1 VNPLDR
7 VEPSSGAPKIRE
19 LTREIV
25 SAPDAQIKRIV
36 AQVDAM
42 TLRGPADSLIE
53 PLRQRLRVLRPPR
66 PLRFV
71 RLMFSPLDP
80 LIVPASRWLP
90 GRHAIPRSAL
100 LPMALMVHHEMGD
113 AALEIEAEGADRTT
127 ADSALMERLGRSLWP
142 VAARILR
149 EPKIPDTWEK
159 SGLGDM
165 VYRPLADTVAAL
177 LGQAVP
183 LDVLCAETANGRLSP
198 SPERL
203 GVLLDHIVATRPED
217 LPMLIALLLARAPAS
232 VASILTLRTGL
243 MAKTIEAA
251 LDQAADR
258 VLSQLAQD
266 EGTEVLIAS
275 GTLEGAGAMA
285 ARTAI
290 LLEQLGLGSRKPQRR
305 EQLQAL
311 RRRLD
316 DSCKAR
322 FTLGLQEELL
332 TPLQTLCSSPDSR
345 AIQDLETAARGL
357 RTLGLEARVVGSGAT
372 YDLLLR
378 KAAETVKDS
387 AMRDRL
393 THVDQIRLVEVLAGP
408 DAALELLGV
417 PQGQARPR

>member
-1 VNPLDR
+1 MNPLDR
-7 VEPSSGAPKIRE
+7 VKLSSGAPKIRE
-19 LTREIV
+19 LTRDIV

-42 TLRGPADSLIE
+42 TLRGPADTLIE

-71 RLMFSPLDP
+71 RLMFNPLDP

-90 GRHAIPRSAL
+90 GRHAIPRTAL
-100 LPMALMVHHEMGD
+100 LPMALMVRQEMGGD
-113 AALEIEAEGADRTT
+113 ALAIEVEAAGRTT
-127 ADSALMERLGRSLWP
+127 ADTALMERLGRSLWP
-142 VAARILR
+142 VAAQILGR
-149 EPKIPDTWEK
+149 PKIPGTWER
-159 SGLGDM
+159 SGLGEI

-183 LDVLCAETANGRLSP
+183 LDILCAETANGRLPP
-198 SPERL
+198 SPERV
-203 GVLLDHIVATRPED
+203 GVLLDHIVATRPEE
-217 LPMLIALLLARAPAS
+217 LPMLIALLLARVPAS
-232 VASILTLRTGL
+232 VATILTSRTGA

-258 VLSQLAQD
+258 VLSQLSQD

-285 ARTAI
+285 ARIAI

-305 EQLQAL
+305 EQLLAV

-322 FTLGLQEELL
+322 FTSGLQEELL
-332 TPLQTLCSSPDSR
+332 TPLQTS
-345 AIQDLETAARGL
+345 AHL
-357 RTLGLEARVVGSGAT
+357 RTRAPS
-372 YDLLLR
+372 
-378 KAAETVKDS
+378 
-387 AMRDRL
+387 
-393 THVDQIRLVEVLAGP
+393 
-408 DAALELLGV
+408 
-417 PQGQARPR
+417 

>member
-1 VNPLDR
+1 VNPLDPAQL
-7 VEPSSGAPKIRE
+7 PSHAPKIRT
-19 LTREIV
+19 LTQDIV
-25 SAPDAQIKRIV
+25 SAPDTQIKRIV
-36 AQVDAM
+36 AKVDAM
-42 TLRGPADSLIE
+42 TVRGPADTLIE
-53 PLRQRLRVLRPPR
+53 PLRPRLRMLRPPR

-71 RLMFSPLDP
+71 RLMFNPLDP
-80 LIVPASRWLP
+80 LIVSASRWLP
-90 GRHAIPRSAL
+90 GRHAIPRTAL
-100 LPMALMVHHEMGD
+100 LPMGLMVRQEMGGD
-113 AALEIEAEGADRTT
+113 ALAIEAEAAGRTT
-127 ADSALMERLGRSLWP
+127 ADTALMERLGRSLWP
-142 VAARILR
+142 IAARILG

-159 SGLGDM
+159 SGLGDV

-177 LGQAVP
+177 LGQAVS
-183 LDVLCAETANGRLSP
+183 LDILCAETANGRLAP
-198 SPERL
+198 RPEGI
-203 GVLLDHIVATRPED
+203 GVLLDHIAATRPGD

-357 RTLGLEARVVGSGAT
+357 RTFGLEARAVGGGAT

-378 KAAETVKDS
+378 KAAEAVTVN

-393 THVDQIRLVEVLAGP
+393 TQVDQIRLVEVLAGP

-417 PQGQARPR
+417 P